1 MSYDFSGYV
10 TRNNIK
16 CSDGLTIRQNAFKDC
31 DGKSVPLVW
40 QHLHN
45 DPENVLGHCELEN
58 REDGV
63 YGYAYFN
70 DTDKAKTAKELVKHG
85 DINAMSIFA
94 NRLAK
99 QGADVVH
106 GVIREV
112 SLVLAGANPGAFID
126 PISLQ
131 HADGTISDSEDEAVM
146 YFDSGILKHEDSA
159 EKNSS
164 ESKES
169 ANDETIGDIIKD
181 MSEKQQEAVLTLT
194 SIATGVKTQ
203 DEFAEAVN
211 ELPNKEAIQSAIKSM
226 DEKQQNVL
234 FYLVGNGFESSP
246 NQNGTKEDTVAQS
259 DNDTEEDTLMHKNVF
274 DNTEGSE
281 ETLSHDALNEVLA
294 DARRIGN
301 VRDAFLEH
309 GITDLEIL
317 FPEAKSLN
325 GAEPELIARRQE
337 WVSRVWNACKK
348 TPFARIKSTAA
359 NLTADQARA
368 KGYIKGNQK
377 VEEQLSLLART
388 TLPQT
393 VYKLQKMDR
402 DDIIDITDIDVVAWL
417 KREMRMMLDEELS
430 RAVLVGDGR
439 IPTDNDKINEDN
451 IRPIYQDDDLYT
463 IHYDVDGYDSFTSDD
478 DRSNAVV
485 DAALRARKDYRGSGT
500 PVFFA
505 SADVITDLMLAKDKI
520 GRRLYPTMEQLK
532 AALRVSDIVEVPVF
546 EGVTRTST
554 DPDTHVE
561 TTHNLLGLIVNLSD
575 YTIGADKGGAVTMFD
590 DFNIDFNK
598 YEYLIETRC
607 SGALHVP
614 YSAIALEYVPGETPV
629 PGA

>member
-146 YFDSGILKHEDSA
+146 YFDSGILKHEDSSEDA
-159 EKNSS
+159 TPKND
-164 ESKES
+164 K
-169 ANDETIGDIIKD
+169 TIGDIIDEMPQD
-181 MSEKQQEAVLTLT
+181 MQRSVAML
-194 SIATGVKTQ
+194 
-203 DEFAEAVN
+203 AEAAKQSGSESDFQ
-211 ELPNKEAIQSAIKSM
+211 ELVSSIPKEDLEPLSHMNQEQAECLA
-226 DEKQQNVL
+226 
-234 FYLVGNGFESSP
+234 FLVGTAFDEQP
-246 NQNGTKEDTVAQS
+246 DQNGTEEDTVAQS
-259 DNDTEEDTLMHKNVF
+259 DNYTEEDTLMHKNVF
-274 DNTEGSE
+274 DNTEGSD

>member
-99 QGADVVH
+99 HGSDVVH

-146 YFDSGILKHEDSA
+146 YFDSGILKHEDSP
-159 EKNSS
+159 EETTPKND
-164 ESKES
+164 K
-169 ANDETIGDIIKD
+169 TIGDIIDEMPQD
-181 MSEKQQEAVLTLT
+181 MQKSVAMLTEAAKQSGSESDFQELVSTIPKEDLEPL
-194 SIATGVKTQ
+194 SHMNQ
-203 DEFAEAVN
+203 EQAECLA
-211 ELPNKEAIQSAIKSM
+211 
-226 DEKQQNVL
+226 
-234 FYLVGNGFESSP
+234 FLVGTAFDEQP
-246 NQNGTKEDTVAQS
+246 DQNGNEEDTVAQS

-368 KGYIKGNQK
+368 KGYIKGNKK

>member
-1 MSYDFSGYV
+1 MNYDFSGYV

-146 YFDSGILKHEDSA
+146 YFDSGILRHEDSSEDA
-159 EKNSS
+159 APKND
-164 ESKES
+164 K
-169 ANDETIGDIIKD
+169 TIGDIIDGMPQD
-181 MSEKQQEAVLTLT
+181 MQRSVAMLTEAAKQSGSESDFQELVSTIPKEDLEPL
-194 SIATGVKTQ
+194 SHMNQ
-203 DEFAEAVN
+203 EQAECLA
-211 ELPNKEAIQSAIKSM
+211 
-226 DEKQQNVL
+226 
-234 FYLVGNGFESSP
+234 FLVGTAFDEQP
-246 NQNGTKEDTVAQS
+246 DQNGSEEDTVAQS
-259 DNDTEEDTLMHKNVF
+259 DNYTEEDTLMHKNVF
-274 DNTEGSE
+274 DNTESNEG
-281 ETLSHDALNEVLA
+281 TLSHDALNEVLA

-368 KGYIKGNQK
+368 KGYIKGHQK
-377 VEEQLSLLART
+377 VEEQLSLLARA

-439 IPTDNDKINEDN
+439 VPTDPDKIKEDN

-500 PVFFA
+500 PVFYA

-561 TTHNLLGLIVNLSD
+561 TTHNLLGLIVNLGD

-614 YSAIALEYVPGETPV
+614 YSAIALEYVPGEGPT